1 MNFWSGN
8 SQNSQQSLKSQQK
21 LVQDTNYDNHMFYA
35 ILSVLE
41 SLVLKYQN
49 RHNSQNFKDKMF
61 ASYDRIDYHSKSLQE
76 LKSQLNVQLNVF
88 LVSRRM
94 FVE

>member
-1 MNFWSGN
+1 MSFRPGN
-8 SQNSQQSLKSQQK
+8 SQNSKQSLKSQQK
-21 LVQDTNYDNHMFYA
+21 LVQDTNYDNHMFYG
-35 ILSVLE
+35 ILSVVE
-41 SLVLKYQN
+41 SLILYYQN

-61 ASYDRIDYHSKSLQE
+61 ANYDRIDYHSKSLQE

-94 FVE
+94 FIE